1 MPRRIRKRSSLLVP
15 AGDFLRRLADHPG
28 RIRRRLVSAGF
39 VFTALFLIYVIVGGT
54 YGLPRILKL
63 ELQRD
68 ALVAANRAQMAEL
81 VDTARRRDLLR
92 SDPTYI
98 EYLAR
103 TRYHMAYPN
112 ETVYRYRQR

>member
-1 MPRRIRKRSSLLVP
+1 M
-15 AGDFLRRLADHPG
+15 
-28 RIRRRLVSAGF
+28 RRRLVSIGF
-39 VFTALFLIYVIVGGT
+39 LCTALFLIYSLVSGT

-68 ALVAANRAQMAEL
+68 ALVAANRAQLAEL
-81 VDTARRRDLLR
+81 VDTARRRDLLL
-92 SDPTYI
+92 SDPNYI

-103 TRYHMAYPN
+103 TRFHMAFPN

>member
-1 MPRRIRKRSSLLVP
+1 M
-15 AGDFLRRLADHPG
+15 
-28 RIRRRLVSAGF
+28 RRRLVSIGF
-39 VFTALFLIYVIVGGT
+39 LFTAVFLIYSVISGT

-68 ALVAANRAQMAEL
+68 ALVAANRAQLAEL

-92 SDPTYI
+92 SDPNYI

-103 TRYHMAYPN
+103 TRFHMAYPN